1 MISLSKFVFLSI
13 INAYLAKQKVG
24 DSMEFNS
31 LLEWTAEG
39 MRFSLF
45 TPHVSTDHDGWW
57 ESFAG
62 VAPASKTSKPATM
75 ETLYN
80 GEFEQGLLELRVL
93 TDRIDWIYGPI
104 AGQTPTVPSIGPFRE
119 QLGLFIR
126 GLNRWLNEYG
136 CKYSRLAYATTIL
149 NETEGRES
157 GYSELNNILP
167 FIPLSNGKWQDFF
180 LQFNKPM
187 TTSVGLHEIVRI
199 NRLINFSVANFQ
211 MFAFSSGILSPLVKH
226 FTRIEYDINTNI
238 DDSNEFNKSDSLE
251 LIDYLTNIVDATKL
265 ASEV

>member
-1 MISLSKFVFLSI
+1 
-13 INAYLAKQKVG
+13 
-24 DSMEFNS
+24 MEFNS

-45 TPHVSTDHDGWW
+45 TPQVSTDHEGWW

-62 VAPASKTSKPATM
+62 IAPASKTSKQATM

-104 AGQTPTVPSIGPFRE
+104 AGQALIIPSIGPFKE
-119 QLGLFIR
+119 QLGLF
-126 GLNRWLNEYG
+126 LNGVSKWLNAYG
-136 CKYSRLAYATTIL
+136 STYSRLAFATTIL

-157 GYSELNNILP
+157 GYRELNNVLP

-180 LQFNKPM
+180 LQFNKP
-187 TTSVGLHEIVRI
+187 TKVRIAQHENVRI

-211 MFAFSSGILSPLVKH
+211 MFAFSSGVLSPLIKH
-226 FTRIEYDINTNI
+226 FTRIEYDINTHLEDANI
-238 DDSNEFNKSDSLE
+238 YNKSDVLE
-251 LIDYLTNIVDATKL
+251 LIEGLTNIADATKS